1 MSGPSLPA
9 DSDPDVE
16 ATTSSAPQADVAAP
30 NGLDG
35 QTKRTVLVLAVCA
48 VLVLAAGL
56 GIASLREDADPTAD
70 PLVVDNLI
78 DPGLPMPDLVLTD
91 TDGEP
96 FDLRAEAAGR
106 TTLLYL
112 GYVNCPDVCPITT
125 AVLARTM
132 ETATADVRDAVQV
145 VFVSVD
151 PSRDTLPEIRSYLD
165 NFDPSFIGLQA
176 TTEQLEELQVALN
189 APLAT
194 AEAPDPEGGY
204 LVGHAS
210 AVYLFDESGA
220 AVYRFPFG
228 TRQSDWA
235 RLLPELVG
243 A

>member
-1 MSGPSLPA
+1 MNPSSTAASTAA
-9 DSDPDVE
+9 DDVE
-16 ATTSSAPQADVAAP
+16 PVPQ
-30 NGLDG
+30 GLDR
-35 QTKRTVLVLAVCA
+35 QTRRTVVLLAICAVAVLAT
-48 VLVLAAGL
+48 GL
-56 GIASLREDADPTAD
+56 GIAALRDDADPTAD
-70 PLVVDNLI
+70 PLVADNSI
-78 DPGLPMPDLVLTD
+78 EPGLAMPDLVLTD
-91 TDGEP
+91 TEGEP

-132 ETATADVRDAVQV
+132 ETATADVRDEVQV

-151 PSRDTLPEIRSYLD
+151 PTRDTLSEIRTYLD

-176 TTEQLEELQVALN
+176 TAEQLEELQVALN

-210 AVYLFDESGA
+210 AVYLFDENAA

-228 TRQSDWA
+228 TRQSDWE
-235 RLLPELVG
+235 RLLPQLVG
-243 A
+243 V

>member
-1 MSGPSLPA
+1 VNQPRTVA
-9 DSDPDVE
+9 DDVE
-16 ATTSSAPQADVAAP
+16 TAPQ
-30 NGLDG
+30 GLDR
-35 QTKRTVLVLAVCA
+35 QTRRTVVLLALAA

-56 GIASLREDADPTAD
+56 GIASLREGTDPDTD
-70 PLVVDNLI
+70 PLVADNLI

-96 FDLRAEAAGR
+96 FDLRAETAGR
-106 TTLLYL
+106 TTLFYL

-132 ETATADVRDAVQV
+132 ETASADVRDEVQV

-151 PSRDTLPEIRSYLD
+151 PARDTLPEIRTYLD
-165 NFDPSFIGLQA
+165 SFDPSFIGLQA
-176 TTEQLEELQVALN
+176 TTEQLEDLQVALN

-194 AEAPDPEGGY
+194 AESPDPEGGY

-210 AVYLFDESGA
+210 AVYLFDQNAA

-228 TRQSDWA
+228 TRQSDWE
-235 RLLPELVG
+235 RLLPQLVG
-243 A
+243 V